1 MSDDIVTYRTIVAAK
16 GELRLSAVDATDLLD
31 ELEQLR
37 WLRKYVGEK
46 IALVG
51 VRRGRWML

>member
-16 GELRLSAVDATDLLD
+16 GELRLSAVDASHLLD

-46 IALVG
+46 IATAG
-51 VRRGRWML
+51 VRRGQEMP